1 MGSRLRG
8 TRCRGLVVI
17 GATLLGLLAAAPAA
31 SALTFTNSTPI
42 TIPDMGPASP
52 YPSPITVS
60 GLTGTVSDVNAT
72 INSFSHTCPVD
83 VSILLVGPGGQKTL
97 LFSDAGGAID
107 AGGACLPGA
116 SGVTF
121 TLDDEAAT
129 TYPCGANPS
138 GTFKPTNDPT
148 GCESGPDVFPA
159 PAPPGPY
166 PVALTVFDG
175 ANPNGTW
182 SLFVFDQSGGDMG
195 TISGGWTLD
204 LQAPDITPP
213 TTVIGGKKI
222 KGSTAKFRFTSNE
235 PGSTFQCKL
244 DKRKFKSC
252 SSPKKYKKLS
262 DGKHKFKVRAVDAAG
277 NVDATPAKKKFK
289 I

>member
-17 GATLLGLLAAAPAA
+17 GASLLGLLAAAPAA

-42 TIPDMGPASP
+42 TIPLTGPASP

-60 GLTGTVSDVNAT
+60 GLGTVSDVNVT
-72 INSFSHTCPVD
+72 INSFSHTCARDVD
-83 VSILLVGPGGQKTL
+83 ILLVGPGGQKTL
-97 LFSDAGGAID
+97 LFSDAGGCITA
-107 AGGACLPGA
+107 A

-129 TYPCGANPS
+129 TYPCGADPS
-138 GTFKPTNDPT
+138 GTFKPTNDPPG
-148 GCESGPDVFPA
+148 GCEPTPDPFPA

-182 SLFVFDQSGGDMG
+182 SLFVFDDNGGDMG

-204 LQAPDITPP
+204 LQTTDITPP
-213 TTVIGGKKI
+213 ETVISGKKI
-222 KGSTAKFRFTSNE
+222 KGNTARFRFTSNE

-244 DKRKFKSC
+244 DKRKFKPC
-252 SSPKKYKKLS
+252 SSPKKYRKLS
-262 DGKHKFKVRAVDAAG
+262 DGKHKFKVRAVDPSG

-289 I
+289 SR

>member
-31 SALTFTNSTPI
+31 SALTFTNPTPI
-42 TIPDMGPASP
+42 TIPAGAPVTTEGPAAP

-60 GLTGTVSDVNAT
+60 GLGTVLDVNAT
-72 INSFSHTCPVD
+72 ITSFSHTCPSDVD
-83 VSILLVGPGGQKTL
+83 ILLVGPGGQKTL
-97 LFSDAGGAID
+97 LFSDAGGD
-107 AGGACLPGA
+107 CGPVPA

-129 TYPCGANPS
+129 AYPCGENPS
-138 GTFKPTNDPT
+138 GTFKPTDRPT
-148 GCESGPDVFPA
+148 GCTTDPDTFPP

-166 PVALTVFDG
+166 PVTLTVFDG

-182 SLFVFDQSGGDMG
+182 SLFVLDDFTTDTG

-204 LQAPDITPP
+204 LQTTDITPP
-213 TTVIGGKKI
+213 ETVISAKKI
-222 KGSTAKFRFTSNE
+222 KGNTAKFRFTSNE

-244 DKRKFKSC
+244 DKRKFKPC
-252 SSPKKYKKLS
+252 SSPKRYKKLS

-277 NVDATPAKKKFK
+277 NVDATPSRKKFK

>member
-1 MGSRLRG
+1 MGSRLRL
-8 TRCRGLVVI
+8 TSSRALLAT

-31 SALTFTNSTPI
+31 SALTFTNSTLI

-72 INSFSHTCPVD
+72 INSFSHTCPSDVD
-83 VSILLVGPGGQKTL
+83 ILLVGPGGQKTL
-97 LFSDAGGAID
+97 LWSDAGANCD
-107 AGGACLPGA
+107 PDA

-148 GCESGPDVFPA
+148 SGTSCLSDDDAFPA

-166 PVALTVFDG
+166 PVTLTVFDG

-182 SLFVFDQSGGDMG
+182 SLFVFDEFAGDTG

-204 LQAPDITPP
+204 LQATDITPP
-213 TTVIGGKKI
+213 ETVIGAKKI
-222 KGSTAKFRFTSNE
+222 KGNTATFRFTSNV

-244 DKRKFKSC
+244 DKRKFKPC
-252 SSPKKYKKLS
+252 SSPKRYKKLS
-262 DGKHKFKVRAVDAAG
+262 DGKHKFKVRAVDASG
-277 NVDATPAKKKFK
+277 NVDATPARKKFK

>member
-1 MGSRLRG
+1 MGSRLRL
-8 TRCRGLVVI
+8 TSSRALLAT

-60 GLTGTVSDVNAT
+60 GLGTVLDVNAT
-72 INSFSHTCPVD
+72 ITSFSHTCPSDVD
-83 VSILLVGPGGQKTL
+83 ILLVGPGGQKTL
-97 LFSDAGGAID
+97 LWSDAGGAIGCAPD
-107 AGGACLPGA
+107 A

-129 TYPCGANPS
+129 TYPCDANPS

-148 GCESGPDVFPA
+148 GCPASSDAFPA

-182 SLFVFDQSGGDMG
+182 SLFVIDEFTGDMG

-204 LQAPDITPP
+204 LQTTPP
-213 TTVIGGKKI
+213 ETVISAKKI
-222 KGSTAKFRFTSNE
+222 KGNTVKFRFTSNV

-244 DKRKFKSC
+244 DKRKFKPC
-252 SSPKKYKKLS
+252 SSPKKYRKLS
-262 DGKHKFKVRAVDAAG
+262 DGKHKFKVRAVDASG
-277 NVDATPAKKKFK
+277 NVDATPSRKKFK